1 MGTSRAKKP
10 HKYAEDIW
18 ESQKEVAGD
27 GVSWGSEG
35 RKTKK
40 TKICS
45 LDSGG
50 MGRFLSDLVRY
61 ESWRDNV
68 HGDAEVN

>member
-1 MGTSRAKKP
+1 MGTSGAKNTQICRCLETSKGGGRR
-10 HKYAEDIW
+10 W
-18 ESQKEVAGD
+18 CQL
-27 GVSWGSEG
+27 GSEG
-35 RKTKK
+35 RETKK

-45 LDSGG
+45 LGSGG

-68 HGDAEVN
+68 HGDTEVN